1 MISLKNKKVLV
12 MGLKKSGFSAIRL
25 LLREGA
31 SVVGTDSDP
40 GLKPEPL
47 SGPVAYKLGGH
58 DEADFAA
65 ADLIVVSPGVSTE
78 HPALVKSRAMGIP
91 VIGEME
97 LAASFLD
104 SKKMYAITGTNGKST
119 TTALLGEMFK
129 KGGKR
134 TFVGG
139 NIGIPATEAV
149 LNPPPGGWEAVV
161 LEVSSF
167 QLETIQ
173 AFRPKIGAIL
183 NITPD
188 HGERYAGPEDYAKAK
203 FKLFQNQTEED
214 TALLNWDDPVI
225 RKFPRQMKSRVVW
238 FSQKESLSGG
248 IILSGHSLLYRQDQE
263 QEDEEQKLGDVNSA
277 ILKGSHNIENMAV
290 ACGIAFLAGI
300 PHRTLQ
306 EALDEFKGLEHRL
319 ETVRVLRGVAY
330 INDSKGTNVG
340 AAVRSLENVPAPI
353 VLIAGGKEKGGGFS
367 SLAPL
372 VREKVKAL
380 ILIGE
385 ARGRMKNDLKGSAEI
400 YEAGSLEE
408 AVQKACSLSQKG
420 DAVLLS
426 PACSSYDMFKDY
438 AERGEIFKKIVGELS

>member
-1 MISLKNKKVLV
+1 
-12 MGLKKSGFSAIRL
+12 MGLKKSGRSAIRL

-40 GLKPEPL
+40 GLKTESL
-47 SGPVAYKLGGH
+47 TGPVAYKLGGH
-58 DEADFAA
+58 DDAEFAA
-65 ADLIVVSPGVSTE
+65 ADLIVVSPGIPSE
-78 HPALVKSRAMGIP
+78 HPALVKPRAMGIP

-129 KGGKR
+129 KGRKR

-173 AFRPKIGAIL
+173 SFRPKIGAIL
-183 NITPD
+183 NMTPD

-214 TALLNWDDPVI
+214 TAFLNWDDPVI

-238 FSQKESLSGG
+238 FSQKESLPVGV
-248 IILSGHSLLYRQDQE
+248 ILSGHSLLYRQDQV
-263 QEDEEQKLGDVNSA
+263 DEEQKLGDVNSA
-277 ILKGSHNIENMAV
+277 FLKGSHNIENMAV

-306 EALDEFKGLEHRL
+306 ETLDEFKGLEHRL

-385 ARGRMKNDLKGSAEI
+385 ARNRMKNDLKGTAEI

-408 AVQKACSLSQKG
+408 AVQKACALSQKG
-420 DAVLLS
+420 DSVLLS

-438 AERGEIFKKIVGELS
+438 AERGEVFKQIVGALS

>member
-1 MISLKNKKVLV
+1 
-12 MGLKKSGFSAIRL
+12 
-25 LLREGA
+25 
-31 SVVGTDSDP
+31 
-40 GLKPEPL
+40 
-47 SGPVAYKLGGH
+47 
-58 DEADFAA
+58 
-65 ADLIVVSPGVSTE
+65 
-78 HPALVKSRAMGIP
+78 
-91 VIGEME
+91 
-97 LAASFLD
+97 
-104 SKKMYAITGTNGKST
+104 
-119 TTALLGEMFK
+119 
-129 KGGKR
+129 
-134 TFVGG
+134 
-139 NIGIPATEAV
+139 
-149 LNPPPGGWEAVV
+149 V

-188 HGERYAGPEDYAKAK
+188 HGERYSGLEDYASAK
-203 FKLFQNQTEED
+203 FKIFQNQTEED

-225 RKFPRQMKSRVVW
+225 RMFPRQMKSNVVW

-248 IILSGHSLLYRQDQE
+248 IILSGHSLLFRQDQE
-263 QEDEEQKLGDVNSA
+263 DEERKLGDVNSA
-277 ILKGSHNIENMAV
+277 ILKGSHNIENMAA
-290 ACGIAFLAGI
+290 ACGMAFLAGI
-300 PHRTLQ
+300 PLRTLQ

-319 ETVRVLRGVAY
+319 ETVRVLHGVAY

-353 VLIAGGKEKGGGFS
+353 VLIAGGKEKGGGFA

-380 ILIGE
+380 IVIGE
-385 ARGRMKNDLKGSAEI
+385 AKGRIKNDLKGSADI

-438 AERGEIFKKIVGELS
+438 AERGEKFKKIVGELR